1 MRGRGQV
8 QKDYSGQFKDERLDL
23 LLEHNP
29 MDCVTWIKMVGITRS
44 NSKWI
49 GDY

>member
-23 LLEHNP
+23 FLEHNP
-29 MDCVTWIKMVGITRS
+29 MYWLNKLLTSQYLGATLRS
-44 NSKWI
+44 RS
-49 GDY
+49 